1 MDKYRRLADLLK
13 GRNEAKE
20 TFFTAT
26 FVSSQGDTC
35 TINVDGLELDG
46 VRLKPTTTKNESM
59 VGNPEFGWEMV
70 ENKVLTMPAIGSHVL
85 IGSFSGDFSNLF
97 VLSADVVDTIEI
109 TCNGQ
114 NVMKLVSQLIQTLAK
129 AQVVTPAGNGTFDPS
144 VISQLNQVETSFKQI
159 FK

>member
-13 GRNEAKE
+13 GRNETKE

-46 VRLKPTTTKNESM
+46 VRLKPTTAQT
-59 VGNPEFGWEMV
+59 
-70 ENKVLTMPAIGSHVL
+70 ENKVLLTPAEGSDVL
-85 IGSFSGDFSNLF
+85 VGSFSGDYSNLF

-114 NVMKLVSQLIQTLAK
+114 NVMELVSRLIQTLAK
-129 AQVVTPAGNGTFDPS
+129 AQVITPLGNGTFDPG
-144 VISQLNQVETSFKQI
+144 VISQLNRIETAFKQI

>member
-1 MDKYRRLADLLK
+1 MDKYRKLAELMK
-13 GRNEAKE
+13 GHVISKE

-46 VRLKPTTTKNESM
+46 VRLKPTTAEN
-59 VGNPEFGWEMV
+59 
-70 ENKVLTMPAIGSHVL
+70 ENKVLLTPAEGSDVL
-85 IGSFSGDFSNLF
+85 VGSFSGDFSNLF
-97 VLSADVVDTIEI
+97 VLSADEVESIEI
-109 TCNGQ
+109 ICNRQ

-129 AQVVTPAGNGTFDPS
+129 AQVITPAGNGTFDPG
-144 VISQLNQVETSFKQI
+144 VISQLNMIETSFKQI

>member
-13 GRNEAKE
+13 GRNETKE

-46 VRLKPTTTKNESM
+46 VRLKPTTATT
-59 VGNPEFGWEMV
+59 
-70 ENKVLTMPAIGSHVL
+70 ENKVMLTPAEGSDVL
-85 IGSFSGDFSNLF
+85 VGSFSGDFSNLF
-97 VLSADVVDTIEI
+97 VLSADEVENIEI

-114 NVMKLVSQLIQTLAK
+114 NVMQLLSQLIQTLAK
-129 AQVVTPAGNGTFDPS
+129 AQVITPAGNGTFDPD
-144 VISQLNQVETSFKQI
+144 VISQLNMIETSFKQI

>member
-46 VRLKPTTTKNESM
+46 VRLKPTTAQT
-59 VGNPEFGWEMV
+59 
-70 ENKVLTMPAIGSHVL
+70 ENKVLLTPAEGSDVL
-85 IGSFSGDFSNLF
+85 VGSFSGDFSNLF

-114 NVMKLVSQLIQTLAK
+114 NVMELVSQLIQTLAK
-129 AQVVTPAGNGTFDPS
+129 AQVITPLGNGTFDPG
-144 VISQLNQVETSFKQI
+144 VISQLNMIETSFKQI

>member
-13 GRNEAKE
+13 GRNETKE

-46 VRLKPTTTKNESM
+46 VRLKPTTAQT
-59 VGNPEFGWEMV
+59 
-70 ENKVLTMPAIGSHVL
+70 ENKVLLTPAEGSDVL
-85 IGSFSGDFSNLF
+85 VGSFSGDFSNLF

-114 NVMKLVSQLIQTLAK
+114 NVMELVSQLIQTLAK
-129 AQVVTPAGNGTFDPS
+129 AQVITPLGNGTFDPG
-144 VISQLNQVETSFKQI
+144 VISQLNMIETSFKQI

>member
-13 GRNEAKE
+13 GRNETKE

-46 VRLKPTTTKNESM
+46 VRLKPTTAQT
-59 VGNPEFGWEMV
+59 
-70 ENKVLTMPAIGSHVL
+70 ENKVLLTPAEGSDVL
-85 IGSFSGDFSNLF
+85 VGSFSGDFSNLF
-97 VLSADVVDTIEI
+97 VLSADVIDTIEI

-114 NVMKLVSQLIQTLAK
+114 NVMDLFSRLIQTLAK
-129 AQVVTPAGNGTFDPS
+129 AQVITPLGNGTFDPG
-144 VISQLNQVETSFKQI
+144 VISQLNRIETSFKQI

>member
-13 GRNEAKE
+13 GRNETKE

-46 VRLKPTTTKNESM
+46 VRLKPTTANT
-59 VGNPEFGWEMV
+59 
-70 ENKVLTMPAIGSHVL
+70 ENKVLLTPAEGSDVL
-85 IGSFSGDFSNLF
+85 VGSFSGDFSNLF
-97 VLSADVVDTIEI
+97 VLSADEVENIEI

-114 NVMKLVSQLIQTLAK
+114 NVMQLLSQLIQTLAK
-129 AQVVTPAGNGTFDPS
+129 AQVITPLGNGTFDPG
-144 VISQLNQVETSFKQI
+144 VISQLNMIETSFKQI

>member
-13 GRNEAKE
+13 GRNETKE

-46 VRLKPTTTKNESM
+46 VRLKPTTAQTK
-59 VGNPEFGWEMV
+59 
-70 ENKVLTMPAIGSHVL
+70 NKVLLTPAEGSDVL
-85 IGSFSGDFSNLF
+85 VGSFSGDFSNLF

-129 AQVVTPAGNGTFDPS
+129 AQVITPLGNGTFDPG
-144 VISQLNQVETSFKQI
+144 VISQLNMIETSFKQI

>member
-35 TINVDGLELDG
+35 TINVDGLQLDG
-46 VRLKPTTTKNESM
+46 VRMKPTTTETK
-59 VGNPEFGWEMV
+59 
-70 ENKVLTMPAIGSHVL
+70 NKVLLTPAEGSDVL
-85 IGSFSGDFSNLF
+85 VGSFSGDFSNLF
-97 VLSADVVDTIEI
+97 VLSADEVENIEI

-129 AQVVTPAGNGTFDPS
+129 AQVITPAGNGTFDPA
-144 VISQLNQVETSFKQI
+144 VISQLNMIETAFKQI

>member
-13 GRNEAKE
+13 GRSVTKE
-20 TFFTAT
+20 IFFTAT

-46 VRLKPTTTKNESM
+46 VRLKPTTVQT
-59 VGNPEFGWEMV
+59 
-70 ENKVLTMPAIGSHVL
+70 ENKVVFTPAEGSYVL
-85 IGSFSGDFSNLF
+85 VGSFSGDFNNLF
-97 VLSADVVDTIEI
+97 VMSADVVDTIEI

-114 NVMKLVSQLIQTLAK
+114 NVMELVSQLIQTLAK
-129 AQVVTPAGNGTFDPS
+129 AQVITPLGNGTFHPS
-144 VISQLNQVETSFKQI
+144 VISQLNMIETSFKQI

>member
-13 GRNEAKE
+13 GRNETKE

-46 VRLKPTTTKNESM
+46 VRLKPTTAQT
-59 VGNPEFGWEMV
+59 
-70 ENKVLTMPAIGSHVL
+70 ENKVLLTPAEGSDVL
-85 IGSFSGDFSNLF
+85 VGSFSGDFSNLF

-129 AQVVTPAGNGTFDPS
+129 AQVITPLGNGTFDPG
-144 VISQLNQVETSFKQI
+144 VISQLNMIETSFKQI

>member
-13 GRNEAKE
+13 GRNETKE

-35 TINVDGLELDG
+35 TINVDGLELNG
-46 VRLKPTTTKNESM
+46 VRLKPTTAQT
-59 VGNPEFGWEMV
+59 
-70 ENKVLTMPAIGSHVL
+70 ENKVLLTPAEGSDVL
-85 IGSFSGDFSNLF
+85 VGSFSGDFSNLF

-129 AQVVTPAGNGTFDPS
+129 AQVITPLGNGTFDPG
-144 VISQLNQVETSFKQI
+144 VISQLNMIETSFKQI

>member
-46 VRLKPTTTKNESM
+46 VRLKPTTAQT
-59 VGNPEFGWEMV
+59 
-70 ENKVLTMPAIGSHVL
+70 ENKVLLTPAEGSDVL
-85 IGSFSGDFSNLF
+85 VGSFSGDFSNLF

-129 AQVVTPAGNGTFDPS
+129 AQVITPLGNGTFDPA
-144 VISQLNQVETSFKQI
+144 VISQLNRIETAFKQI